1 MTTDDP
7 QQSLSNVPAESQRPQ
22 QHARIARNIRAICIL
37 YVTFG
42 CIVAPVGAVGLFS
55 AEEDGMSVAVA
66 SLFLLSGLA
75 GVLSATGVLRR
86 RKWGIPFCQ
95 IMSVLYLLVIPIG
108 TILGGYF
115 LLKIDNVRDQFR

>member
-7 QQSLSNVPAESQRPQ
+7 QQSLSNVPAEAQRSQPQ
-22 QHARIARNIRAICIL
+22 ARIARNIRAICIL

-42 CIVAPVGAVGLFS
+42 CIVAPVGTLGLFS
-55 AEEDGMSVAVA
+55 AEEDGMPVAVA
-66 SLFLLSGLA
+66 SLFLICGLA

-95 IMSVLYLLVIPIG
+95 IMSVLYLVAFPIG

-115 LLKIDNVRDQFR
+115 LLKIDSVRDQFR